1 MGVAVTGTY
10 LHFPGS
16 VFRAMLMSRIKTV
29 QRWLL
34 WLDTYCLAMVILF
47 VAVFAMAVRALA
59 DSDTWW
65 HLQAGRVTLEEWDLC
80 WGTVP

>member
-1 MGVAVTGTY
+1 MRT
-10 LHFPGS
+10 LC
-16 VFRAMLMSRIKTV
+16 
-29 QRWLL
+29 
-34 WLDTYCLAMVILF
+34 WLDTQRLVIAILF